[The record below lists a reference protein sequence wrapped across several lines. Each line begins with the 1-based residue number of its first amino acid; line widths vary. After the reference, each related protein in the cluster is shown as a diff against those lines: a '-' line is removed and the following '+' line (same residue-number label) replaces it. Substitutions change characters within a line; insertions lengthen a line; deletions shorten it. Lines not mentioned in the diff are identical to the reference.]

1 VEKRAYF
8 PSLTGISDNAV
19 LLVIPELKGDLRPI
33 LETKENVK
41 YSFRW
46 YFDRQNKKL
55 VLQIDW
61 STGSQTNIVLS
72 EDQQKALIP
81 EILDK
86 GHIGLM
92 FDYDPDA
99 KKKTSG
105 VLIISNV
112 DKGLKE
118 IAEQL

>member
-1 VEKRAYF
+1 LGGRKRGKK
-8 PSLTGISDNAV
+8 SLLSD
-19 LLVIPELKGDLRPI
+19 
-33 LETKENVK
+33 
-41 YSFRW
+41 
-46 YFDRQNKKL
+46 
-55 VLQIDW
+55 
-61 STGSQTNIVLS
+61 
-72 EDQQKALIP
+72 LIK
-81 EILDK
+81 ILDK